1 MKFRTWFIPLLILV
15 LLWPNVGKAQAAAA
29 SDIQIILD
37 GSVLSTDTSP
47 YIKPKVNVTMVPL
60 RVISEGLGAQVAWS
74 QADKSATIQK
84 DGNTLVL
91 KIGSPTAEVNGSLI
105 NLDASVENSKGRTM
119 VPLRFVSE
127 QLGIGVDWNQ
137 QARTIT
143 LTSGQGGSAET
154 PGEPGSGAD
163 DPQSGV
169 PQQPPASGGTDND
182 LRGVWVSTV
191 SNLDWPSKSSY
202 GQAEAQKA
210 EYVKL
215 LDEVQAMG
223 MNAVFVQVRPS
234 ADAIYPSNLVPWSSY
249 LTGTAG
255 KDPGYDPLQFLIE
268 ETHRRGMEFH
278 AWFNPFRA
286 STGGDASKLPAN
298 HVAGQHPEWIVK
310 FDGKLYINPGI
321 PEAREH
327 VINAIMEVVDGYDID
342 GVHLDDYFYPTGE
355 TSSKKFGDDATYKAY
370 NAKNIASKGDWRRD
384 NINQFVQTLGHNID
398 QVKPEVSFGISPYGV
413 WRNKATDLT
422 GSDTR
427 ASVTAYDST
436 YADVRAW
443 IKNEWVDY
451 VAPQIYWSMTRKEVR
466 YDLLADWWAGEV
478 RGTDVKLYIG
488 HAPYKLGTPEIGW
501 STAQEI
507 IDQLEYNR
515 QVPEIGGSIFF
526 SAKDLRKNPLGLIPL
541 LQSYYGL

>member
-1 MKFRTWFIPLLILV
+1 MKFCKWFIPILV
-15 LLWPNVGKAQAAAA
+15 LLILWPYSGNTPAAAA
-29 SDIQIILD
+29 ATDIRIVLD
-37 GSVLSTDTSP
+37 GEVLSTDASP
-47 YIKPKVNVTMVPL
+47 YIKPGANVTMVPL
-60 RVISEGLGAQVAWS
+60 RVISENLGAHVAWS
-74 QADKSATIQK
+74 QVDKTATIQK
-84 DGNTLVL
+84 DGTTLVL
-91 KIGSPTAEVNGSLI
+91 TLGSPAVQVDGSTI
-105 NLDASVENSKGRTM
+105 NLEASVEISSGRTM

-127 QLGIGVDWNQ
+127 QLGISVNWNQ
-137 QARTIT
+137 LTRTIT
-143 LTSGQGGSAET
+143 LSSGSEVTQ
-154 PGEPGSGAD
+154 PEPGAGGE
-163 DPQSGV
+163 DPQTDL
-169 PQQPPASGGTDND
+169 PQPPVVDISNG

-202 GQAEAQKA
+202 GKVDAQKA
-210 EYVKL
+210 EYVQL

-234 ADAIYPSNLVPWSSY
+234 ADAIYPSSLVPWSSY

-286 STGGDASKLPAN
+286 STGSDASKLPAN
-298 HVAGQHPEWIVK
+298 HVANQHPEWIVK

-327 VINAIMEVVDGYDID
+327 VIKAIMEVVNGYDID

-355 TSSKKFGDDATYKAY
+355 TASKKFSDDAAFKSY
-370 NAKNIASKGDWRRD
+370 NSKKIATKGDWRRD
-384 NINQFVQTLGHNID
+384 NINQFVQKLGQRIEAS
-398 QVKPEVSFGISPYGV
+398 KPNVSFGISPYGV
-413 WRNKATDLT
+413 WRNKSTDLT
-422 GSDTR
+422 GSDTK

-436 YADVRAW
+436 YADVRTW
-443 IKNEWVDY
+443 IKNEWIDY
-451 VAPQIYWSMTRKEVR
+451 VAPQLYWSMTRKEVR

-478 RGTDVKLYIG
+478 RGTNVKLYIG

-507 IDQLEYNR
+507 INQLEYNR
-515 QVPEIGGSIFF
+515 QIPEISGSIFF

-541 LQSYYGL
+541 LQSYYGVQP

>member
-1 MKFRTWFIPLLILV
+1 MKFRKWFIPFLV
-15 LLWPNVGKAQAAAA
+15 LLFLWPYSGNTPASAAAT
-29 SDIQIILD
+29 DIRIILD
-37 GSVLSTDTSP
+37 GEALSTDASP
-47 YIKPKVNVTMVPL
+47 YIKPGANVTMVPL
-60 RVISEGLGAQVAWS
+60 RVISENLGAQVAWS
-74 QADKSATIQK
+74 QADKTATIQK
-84 DGNTLVL
+84 DGSTLVL
-91 KIGSPTAEVNGSLI
+91 TLGSSAVQVGDSTVNLE
-105 NLDASVENSKGRTM
+105 ASVEISSGRTM

-127 QLGIGVDWNQ
+127 QLGITVDWNGKN
-137 QARTIT
+137 RTIT
-143 LTSGQGGSAET
+143 LTSGSIVAPSDPGAGGE
-154 PGEPGSGAD
+154 
-163 DPQSGV
+163 V
-169 PQQPPASGGTDND
+169 PQGDLPQPPAAGGAGNG

-202 GQAEAQKA
+202 GKAEAQKA
-210 EYVKL
+210 EYVQL

-234 ADAIYPSNLVPWSSY
+234 ADAIYPSSLVPWTSY

-298 HVAGQHPEWIVK
+298 HVANQHPEWIVK

-321 PEAREH
+321 PEARDH
-327 VINAIMEVVDGYDID
+327 VIRAIMEVVNGYDID

-355 TSSKKFGDDATYKAY
+355 SASKPFGDDGAFKAY
-370 NAKNIASKGDWRRD
+370 NAQKIANKGDWRRD
-384 NINQFVQTLGHNID
+384 NINQFVQKLG
-398 QVKPEVSFGISPYGV
+398 QSVAQTKPNVSFGISPYGV
-413 WRNKATDLT
+413 WRNKSNDLT

-436 YADVRAW
+436 YADVRTW
-443 IKNEWVDY
+443 IKNEWIDY
-451 VAPQIYWSMTRKEVR
+451 VAPQIYWSLSRKEVR

-478 RGTDVKLYIG
+478 RGTDVRLYIG

-501 STAQEI
+501 SSAQEI

-515 QVPEIGGSIFF
+515 QVPEISGSIFF